1 MNWLRFLTVLVVL
14 IAYHLILYY
23 GVQYLEG
30 KPRTV
35 GWAVDQKIPYRPG
48 FIYIYCSWFVALAA
62 VPALLYLFSA
72 ETFVRYCIAYA
83 LNLTVSDLIFLFVPT
98 TFTRPDAPQKGLTGF
113 AVRTV
118 YGANHRFLNCAPS
131 VHCSMAMQMMLCAL
145 ACPGCPGILKAAVSV
160 WGALIVVSTLF
171 VKQHVLLDAL
181 TAIPVALACWGASY
195 LFNVPNL
202 VQILGL

>member
-62 VPALLYLFSA
+62 VPALLYLFSV
-72 ETFVRYCIAYA
+72 E
-83 LNLTVSDLIFLFVPT
+83 
-98 TFTRPDAPQKGLTGF
+98 
-113 AVRTV
+113 
-118 YGANHRFLNCAPS
+118 
-131 VHCSMAMQMMLCAL
+131 
-145 ACPGCPGILKAAVSV
+145 
-160 WGALIVVSTLF
+160 
-171 VKQHVLLDAL
+171 
-181 TAIPVALACWGASY
+181 
-195 LFNVPNL
+195 
-202 VQILGL
+202 